1 MRRALVVAGASTGV
15 VVVALAAAFVV
26 FVWALDD
33 LDETRAEMH
42 EDEDA
47 SYLGGTSFY
56 RPVSRPR
63 STTF

>member
-42 EDEDA
+42 EDENA

-56 RPVSRPR
+56 
-63 STTF
+63 